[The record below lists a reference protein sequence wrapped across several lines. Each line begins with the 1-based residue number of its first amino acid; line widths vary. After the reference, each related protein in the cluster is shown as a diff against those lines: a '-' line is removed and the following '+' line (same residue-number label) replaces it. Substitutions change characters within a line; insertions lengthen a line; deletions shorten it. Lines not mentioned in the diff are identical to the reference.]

1 MEVVA
6 HQAPRGG
13 DKFLSV
19 NQTHI
24 HFDPNRKSV
33 NFHEMRMIIWCQ
45 NSKIHNS
52 NTKRGENL

>member
-6 HQAPRGG
+6 HKAPRGG

-33 NFHEMRMIIWCQ
+33 NFPQ
-45 NSKIHNS
+45 NEDNYTVSELKNS
-52 NTKRGENL
+52 